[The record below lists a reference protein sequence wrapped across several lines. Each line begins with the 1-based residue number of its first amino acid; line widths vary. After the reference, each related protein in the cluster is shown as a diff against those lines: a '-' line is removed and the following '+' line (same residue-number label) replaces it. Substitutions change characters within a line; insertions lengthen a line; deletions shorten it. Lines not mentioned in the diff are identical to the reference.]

1 MGLTDGAWGPHAKT
15 AAIKRQIVDA
25 CTEAFGE
32 TGLYGATMKDIA
44 KRAGISYTGLLHHF
58 ACKVDLLAVIVENEL
73 QPGLM
78 ARWILD
84 RGAVRLESTI
94 REILTSVNAL
104 RT

>member
-1 MGLTDGAWGPHAKT
+1 MTDGRGGPYAKA
-15 AAIKRQIVDA
+15 AAIKRQIVEV

-32 TGLYGATMKDIA
+32 VGFYGATMKDNA

-58 ACKVDLLAVIVENEL
+58 ACKEDLLAVIVENEL